1 MIVMIFEMNVMM
13 SQCNNVIVPQ
23 KQGCLPGASAP
34 VTTGLLLA
42 NASGLVSASVSGK
55 VRGSTCLLLE

>member
-1 MIVMIFEMNVMM
+1 MIVMIFEKNVMV

-34 VTTGLLLA
+34 VATGLLLA
-42 NASGLVSASVSGK
+42 DAGGLVSTSVSWK
-55 VRGSTCLLLE
+55 ARGSTCLLQE